1 MWDMEPL
8 FIVAQVANYLA
19 AITSLVGY
27 WQKKK
32 LGILICQAVANV
44 LYFTHW
50 FIMGEMSGALCSVF
64 QLAALLIFS
73 LQEKLG
79 WKRRYVVLPVLA
91 CLGLIGY
98 FTYNGPYSVLP
109 IAGSLIALT
118 SFFSKKKSV
127 MRLAGTFAAICWLTY
142 AFFTDSL
149 SAKIVQPIMSVVTF
163 LSIFEDSIKSLIA
176 KIKEKIAPTA
186 ATDDITDNI
195 DNNETLDNLNK
206 E

>member
-1 MWDMEPL
+1 M
-8 FIVAQVANYLA
+8 I
-19 AITSLVGY
+19 GY

-32 LGILICQAVANV
+32 LGILVCQALANV

-50 FIMGEMSGALCSVF
+50 FLMGEMSGALCSVF
-64 QLAALLIFS
+64 QIAVLIIFS

-79 WKRRYVVLPVLA
+79 WKRRYVVLPVVI

-109 IAGSLIALT
+109 IVGSLIALI

-149 SAKIVQPIMSVVTF
+149 SAKIVQPIMSFITF
-163 LSIFEDSIKSLIA
+163 LSVFEDYFKNLAA
-176 KIKEKIAPTA
+176 KLKEKIAPA
-186 ATDDITDNI
+186 KPKDDSIEPVE
-195 DNNETLDNLNK
+195 NNENLGSRNN

>member
-1 MWDMEPL
+1 MEPL
-8 FIVAQVANYLA
+8 FIVAQVANFLA
-19 AITSLVGY
+19 AGMSLIGY

-32 LGILICQAVANV
+32 LGILVCQALANV

-50 FIMGEMSGALCSVF
+50 FLMGEMSGALCSVF
-64 QLAALLIFS
+64 QIAVLIIFS

-79 WKRRYVVLPVLA
+79 WKRRYVVLPVVI

-109 IAGSLIALT
+109 IVGSLIALI

-149 SAKIVQPIMSVVTF
+149 SAKIVQPIMSFITF
-163 LSIFEDSIKSLIA
+163 LSVFEDYFKSLAA
-176 KIKEKIAPTA
+176 KLKEKIAPA
-186 ATDDITDNI
+186 KPDDDSIESVE
-195 DNNETLDNLNK
+195 NNEDLDSRNN

>member
-1 MWDMEPL
+1 MEPL
-8 FIVAQVANYLA
+8 FIVAQVANFLA
-19 AITSLVGY
+19 AGMSLIGY

-32 LGILICQAVANV
+32 LGILVCQALANV
-44 LYFTHW
+44 LYFAHW
-50 FIMGEMSGALCSVF
+50 FLMGEMSGALCSVF
-64 QLAALLIFS
+64 QIAVLIIFS

-79 WKRRYVVLPVLA
+79 WKRRYVVLPVVI

-109 IAGSLIALT
+109 IVGSLIALI

-149 SAKIVQPIMSVVTF
+149 SAKIVQPIMSFITF
-163 LSIFEDSIKSLIA
+163 LSVFEDYFKNLAA
-176 KIKEKIAPTA
+176 KLKEKIAPA
-186 ATDDITDNI
+186 KPDDDSIEPVE
-195 DNNETLDNLNK
+195 NNEDLGSCNN

>member
-1 MWDMEPL
+1 MEPL
-8 FIVAQVANYLA
+8 FIVAQVANFLA
-19 AITSLVGY
+19 AGMSLIGY

-32 LGILICQAVANV
+32 LGILVCQALANV

-50 FIMGEMSGALCSVF
+50 FLMGEMSGALCSVF
-64 QLAALLIFS
+64 QIAVLIIFS

-79 WKRRYVVLPVLA
+79 WKRRYVVLPVVI

-109 IAGSLIALT
+109 IVGSLIALI

-149 SAKIVQPIMSVVTF
+149 SAKIVQPIMSFITF
-163 LSIFEDSIKSLIA
+163 LSVFEDYFKNLAA
-176 KIKEKIAPTA
+176 KLKEKIAPA
-186 ATDDITDNI
+186 KPDDDSIEPVE
-195 DNNETLDNLNK
+195 NNED
-206 E
+206 